1 MSFGSDVPASY
12 VEFVTEMIA
21 KMPLEVVADYYPA
34 FAELNEYEALTA
46 LNKLPIAVVG
56 GMEDMVTPV
65 EHTERMV
72 ELLPDAEA
80 TVLPACGHLGMIE
93 HHQTCNAVL
102 DRLVDR
108 AR

>member
-1 MSFGSDVPASY
+1 MLELEAV
-12 VEFVTEMIA
+12 VELQAIVDERRGE
-21 KMPLEVVADYYPA
+21 PDSL
-34 FAELNEYEALTA
+34 AELNEYEALSA

-56 GMEDMVTPV
+56 GMDDMVTPIA
-65 EHTERMV
+65 HTERMV

-80 TVLPACGHLGMIE
+80 TLLPACGHLGMIE
-93 HHQTCNAVL
+93 HYEACNAVL